1 MYRRMLTIAACI
13 AVITASA
20 QDAPKGPM
28 LFDKFQTKEM
38 KTIDGDFP
46 VYQRGRNYYM
56 EIPAGSLDK
65 DILVMGY
72 VRRGNA
78 SAISKSSGIVRFSK
92 GINDYLDVT
101 RPMFSEG
108 ASGDVNGD
116 MEPVIKKSGK
126 LPVNYGYRIEAL
138 GKKKNSYI
146 IDITRQIMEA
156 GDWFGFNDLGFLSHP
171 DPQRSFVQSISP
183 ENNGVRFIVERS
195 QTDYMGS
202 TGGPKKP
209 TNSSY
214 EIELLFS
221 ELSGEKMPRKIAP
234 EASGFETFSFTD
246 YGKVAYTARKTEFI
260 HKWDIRPGKQRKGL
274 VTPAKP
280 IKVVIDPLAPDFYRS
295 YIKAGILA
303 WNEAFLAAGYR
314 DVLEVSV
321 GGDLQLAPG
330 KIIVNWGNA
339 YMNVLNATVDNPETG
354 EIMMARINLTA
365 GITDALMLK
374 YLMQCGATDN
384 RIIKDFKDREITG
397 AIIQWQITRTMGM
410 VLGLKENLA
419 ASTRYTPA
427 QLRNVTSLKNNG
439 ISPSVMDDLDF
450 NYLAQPGDQIPVEL
464 LLPRIGADDIA
475 AIKWAYGTEPKPGYT
490 WLPEGK
496 TDPFTRHGDLS
507 SDVTEASTLGI
518 KNLEK
523 LYPHL
528 KKVSAQLD
536 GTIDLFNVNGSLY
549 GALQREYYNYVSDVL
564 SQIGGVADRKIE
576 RITVPPTK
584 QRKAL
589 AFLSTYVFNGVPAW
603 MTERLSPNGKVLDVE
618 DWIVHL
624 QETTLTRLTSLE
636 VLGAL
641 TQQNGMD
648 AAEVFAFI
656 DKMVFKSFN
665 KNVALS
671 PAERAIQLNFINN
684 LSQAAFKANISNGF
698 SDGNVLLHYY
708 LTSTAQKLAQ
718 LGEEHTDLLSRE
730 NYRLMKMKVDKEFFN
745 KIKV

>member
-1 MYRRMLTIAACI
+1 MYRRMLTITACF
-13 AVITASA
+13 AVFTASA
-20 QDAPKGPM
+20 QDTPKGPM
-28 LFDKFQTKEM
+28 PFDKFQTKDV

-46 VYQRGRNYYM
+46 IYQRGKNYYM
-56 EIPAGSLDK
+56 EIPTRSLDK

-78 SAISKSSGIVRFSK
+78 SAITKSSGIVRFSK
-92 GINDYLDVT
+92 GINDHLDVT

-116 MEPVIKKSGK
+116 MEPVIKKSGRV
-126 LPVNYGYRIEAL
+126 PVNYGYRIEAL
-138 GKKKNSYI
+138 GREKNSYI
-146 IDITRQIMEA
+146 IDITRQITEA
-156 GDWFGFNDLGFLSHP
+156 GDWFGFNDLTFLSHP
-171 DPQRSFVQSISP
+171 DPQRSYVQSISP
-183 ENNGVRFIVERS
+183 EKNGVRFIVERS

-202 TGGPKKP
+202 TGGPKKAN
-209 TNSSY
+209 NSSY

-221 ELSGEKMPRKIAP
+221 ELSGEKMPRKIAQ
-234 EASGFETFSFTD
+234 ESSGFETFSFTD

-260 HKWDIRPGKQRKGL
+260 RKWDLRPGKQRKGL
-274 VTPAKP
+274 VAPVKHIT
-280 IKVVIDPLAPDFYRS
+280 VVIDPLTPDFYRS

-303 WNEAFLAAGYR
+303 WNKAFHAVGYR
-314 DVLEVSV
+314 DVLEISV
-321 GGDLQLAPG
+321 DGDLQLAPG

-339 YMNVLNATVDNPETG
+339 YTNVLNATVDNPETG

-365 GITDALMLK
+365 AIADDLMLK
-374 YLMQCGATDN
+374 YLVQCGATDN
-384 RIIKDFKDREITG
+384 RIIKDLKDREIAG
-397 AIIQWQITRTMGM
+397 AIIQWQITRTMGK

-427 QLRNVTSLKNNG
+427 QLRDVTSLKNNG
-439 ISPSVMDDLDF
+439 ISASVMDDLDF
-450 NYLAQPGDQIPVEL
+450 NYLVQPGDQVPVDL
-464 LLPRIGADDIA
+464 LLPRIGTDDIA
-475 AIKWAYGTEPKPGYT
+475 AIKWAYGTEPTPGYT

-507 SDVTEASTLGI
+507 SDVTEASILGI

-523 LYPHL
+523 LYPQL
-528 KKVSAQLD
+528 KTVSAQLD
-536 GTIDLFNVNGSLY
+536 GAVDLFNVNGSLY
-549 GALQREYYNYVSDVL
+549 GALQREYYKYMTDVL
-564 SQIGGVADRKIE
+564 SRIGGATDRKTG
-576 RITVPPTK
+576 RVAVPAAQ

-603 MTERLSPNGKVLDVE
+603 MNERLSPNGKVLDVE
-618 DWIVHL
+618 DWVVRL
-624 QETTLTRLTSLE
+624 QETALTRLTSPE

-641 TQQNGMD
+641 AQQDGLD

-656 DKMVFKSFN
+656 DKTVFKSFN
-665 KNVALS
+665 KNVALM
-671 PAERAIQLNFINN
+671 PAERAIQLNFIYN
-684 LSQAAFKANISNGF
+684 LSQAAFKANVSNGL

>member
-1 MYRRMLTIAACI
+1 MYRRILTIAACI
-13 AVITASA
+13 AVLTTSA
-20 QDAPKGPM
+20 QDVPKGPM
-28 LFDKFQTKEM
+28 PFDKFQTKDV

-46 VYQRGRNYYM
+46 IYQRGKNYYM
-56 EIPAGSLDK
+56 EIPGRSLDK

-92 GINDYLDVT
+92 GINDHLDVT

-116 MEPVIKKSGK
+116 MEPVIKKSGRV
-126 LPVNYGYRIEAL
+126 PVNYGYRIEAL
-138 GKKKNSYI
+138 GREKNSYI
-146 IDITRQIMEA
+146 IDITRQITET
-156 GDWFGFNDLGFLSHP
+156 GDWFGFNDLSFLNHP
-171 DPQRSFVQSISP
+171 DPQRSYVQSISP
-183 ENNGVRFIVERS
+183 ENKGVRFIVERS

-209 TNSSY
+209 NNSSY

-221 ELSGEKMPRKIAP
+221 ELSGEKMPRKIAQ
-234 EASGFETFSFTD
+234 ENSGFETFSFTD

-260 HKWDIRPGKQRKGL
+260 RKWDIRPGKQRKGL
-274 VTPAKP
+274 ASPVKP
-280 IKVVIDPLAPDFYRS
+280 ITVVIDPLTPDFYRS

-303 WNEAFLAAGYR
+303 WNKAFHAAGYR

-321 GGDLQLAPG
+321 DGDLQLAPG

-339 YMNVLNATVDNPETG
+339 YTNVLNATVDNPETG

-365 GITDALMLK
+365 AVTDDLMLK
-374 YLMQCGATDN
+374 YLVQCGAADN
-384 RIIKDFKDREITG
+384 RIIKDFKHREIAG
-397 AIIQWQITRTMGM
+397 SIIQWQITRAMGK

-419 ASTRYTPA
+419 ASTHYTPA
-427 QLRNVTSLKNNG
+427 QLRDITSLKNNG
-439 ISPSVMDDLDF
+439 ISASVMDDLGF
-450 NYLAQPGDQIPVEL
+450 NYLVQPGDQVPAEL

-475 AIKWAYGTEPKPGYT
+475 AIRWAYGTEPKPGYT
-490 WLPEGK
+490 WLPEGN

-507 SDVTEASTLGI
+507 SDITEASILGI
-518 KNLEK
+518 KNLER
-523 LYPHL
+523 LYPQL
-528 KKVSAQLD
+528 KTVSAQLD

-549 GALQREYYNYVSDVL
+549 GALQREYYKYVTDVL
-564 SQIGGVADRKIE
+564 SQIGGAADRKTG
-576 RITVPPTK
+576 RVTVPVSQ

-589 AFLSTYVFNGVPAW
+589 GFLSTYVFNGVPAW
-603 MTERLSPNGKVLDVE
+603 MNERLSPSGKVLDVE
-618 DWIVHL
+618 DWMVRL
-624 QETTLTRLTSLE
+624 QETALTRLTSPE

-641 TQQNGMD
+641 AQQDGLD

-656 DKMVFKSFN
+656 DKTVFKSFN
-665 KNVALS
+665 KNTALT
-671 PAERAIQLNFINN
+671 PAERAIQLNFIYN
-684 LSQAAFKANISNGF
+684 LSQAAFKANISNGL

-730 NYRLMKMKVDKEFFN
+730 NYRLMKMKVDKEFFS